1 MVYVGQFFHL
11 TNQEEI
17 LEVDRRHGEFNLIV
31 DAEDAESA
39 VNMFKERIIALR
51 QSRDFFQGDCSIFFV
66 QLLEFKEFPKHQA
79 MMLNF
84 KSVAGDPLMPFIGCS
99 LPSEETDWC
108 SIYEW
113 KDDKPEIDG
122 QAKGSFIAFKD

>member
-1 MVYVGQFFHL
+1 MVYVGHFFHL
-11 TNQEEI
+11 TDQQET
-17 LEVDRRHGEFNLIV
+17 LEADRRHGEFNLIV
-31 DAEDAESA
+31 EADHVETA
-39 VNMFKERIIALR
+39 VSMFKERIISLR

-66 QLLEFKEFPKHQA
+66 QLVEFEGFPEQRA
-79 MMLNF
+79 MMLNY
-84 KSVAGDPLMPFIGCS
+84 KSVAGDPIMPFIGCS

-122 QAKGSFIAFKD
+122 EAKGVFLSFKG

>member
-1 MVYVGQFFHL
+1 
-11 TNQEEI
+11 
-17 LEVDRRHGEFNLIV
+17 
-31 DAEDAESA
+31 
-39 VNMFKERIIALR
+39 MFKERIISLR
-51 QSRDFFQGDCSIFFV
+51 QSKDFFQGDCSIFFV
-66 QLLEFKEFPKHQA
+66 QLLEFEEFPKHQA
-79 MMLNF
+79 MMLNY
-84 KSVAGDPLMPFIGCS
+84 KSVASDPIMPFIGCS